1 MDLNELGLDRVAPR
15 PKRGFDWKQLG
26 MLVIA
31 GAVGGALTLSGWL
44 WLAPDAAPPDVNMA
58 PEGTTDQPNNDAVTD
73 GGASVE
79 TAVQKILPAVVAIVS
94 EAQVRNIFGRLY
106 TQTGGGSGFI
116 VRSDGL
122 IVTNKH
128 VVVSQTATY
137 TVEMASGKKYSAQV
151 VARDPVVDLALVKIN
166 ASGLTAATLGDSNKL
181 KLGQRVIAI
190 GNALGEYQNT
200 VTTGVI
206 SGLNRSIT
214 ASNGLGSSEKL
225 TDVIQ
230 TDAAINP
237 GNSGGPLINLN
248 GEVVGINTAIDAQGQ
263 SVGFAIPIN
272 DVKPQ
277 IQTVSAG
284 GTISR
289 PQLGVRYI
297 LLDAAL
303 ASANDLSVS
312 EGAYITPGAGA
323 NDAAVSPGGP
333 ADLAGLKEGDII
345 VSVNGEKVTPA
356 NDLGTVIQKY
366 RPGDAVSVKFIRQ
379 GQIKTVTV
387 RLGSLS

>member
-1 MDLNELGLDRVAPR
+1 MDWDSMNGEEIKPVR
-15 PKRGFDWKQLG
+15 KRGWDFKQLG
-26 MLVIA
+26 MLVAA

-44 WLAPDAAPPDVNMA
+44 WLAPDAQPELNLA
-58 PEGTTDQPNNDAVTD
+58 PEDTTDQPNNDAAID

-79 TAVQKILPAVVAIVS
+79 TAVQRVLPAVVAIVS
-94 EAQVRNIFGRLY
+94 QDQVRNIFGRLY

-128 VVVSQTATY
+128 VVSSTTATY
-137 TVEMASGKKYSAQV
+137 TVETASGKKYPATI
-151 VARDPVVDLALVKIN
+151 VARDPAADLALVRIN
-166 ASGLTAATLGDSNKL
+166 ATGLTVATLGDSTKL

-225 TDVIQ
+225 SNVIQ

-272 DVKPQ
+272 SVKGQ
-277 IQTVSAG
+277 IQTVAAG
-284 GTISR
+284 GDIAR

-297 LLDAAL
+297 LLDAEL
-303 ASANDLSVS
+303 AAENKLTVS
-312 EGAYITPGAGA
+312 EGALVTHGSGIG
-323 NDAAVSPGGP
+323 DVAVTPGGP
-333 ADLAGLKEGDII
+333 ADLAGIREGDII
-345 VSVNGEKVTPA
+345 VSVNGEKITED
-356 NDLGTVIQKY
+356 NDLGAVIQKY
-366 RPGDAVSVKFIRQ
+366 QPGNTVGVKFIRQ
-379 GQIKTVTV
+379 GQTRTVSV
-387 RLGSLS
+387 RLGKL